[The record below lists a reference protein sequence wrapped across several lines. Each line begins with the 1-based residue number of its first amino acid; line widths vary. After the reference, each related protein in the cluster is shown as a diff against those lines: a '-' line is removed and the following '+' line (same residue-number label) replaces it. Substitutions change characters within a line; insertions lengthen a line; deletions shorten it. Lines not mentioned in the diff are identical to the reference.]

1 MPAKSPEKKQADLEK
16 PVHSNKSDKLV
27 QKEKVHSK
35 NEEFQCSDFF
45 KSLTASDS
53 SNSQTSFDAV
63 FMDTF
68 PDVVANYQSRDKELS
83 ERERIA
89 FCPVNTSQQNE
100 ELKRNVTA
108 QHQLSS
114 DPLEVCS
121 DNDVAC
127 YQAIRSSELLW
138 NASDL
143 VFGSFHQ
150 NDGRFS
156 EHSRGYQCTCNAL
169 CMLSYAHCG
178 DVDNSMVLDKVL
190 CEGDALYQ
198 TVIRKLKSD
207 GKFIHHLLSLEEI
220 PDDFEV
226 EIGKFT
232 LEKFRIVS
240 GPLIDTQDLGFPT
253 LHEVLQSA
261 FLSVSS
267 GLLTI
272 GAICSA
278 VFKKKGSYAFFDSH
292 CHGHNGLSA
301 TDGASCLMTFSSLDD
316 LVTYMYAFY
325 DSMKLDTNL
334 QYDFLPINVKKSQNK
349 QSYKDEM
356 ASHMQAYFNDQRL
369 RQANKLQSE
378 VRSIANDLASI
389 SIEKSKKALGAKR
402 NKLQNR
408 NEYFKTYMRK
418 YRQFSAFKAKERE
431 SKQSARRNP
440 VFRAKETVYQKE
452 SKQSARKNPVF
463 KAKERSSK
471 QSARRNPVFR
481 AKETVY
487 QKESKQ
493 SARKDPVFKTKER
506 SSKQSARKDP
516 VFKTKER
523 SSRQSARKDP
533 VFKTKERLSK
543 QSSRMNPVFK
553 AKETVYQKES
563 KKSAR
568 KDPVFK
574 TKERSSKQSARKDP
588 VFKTKERESKQFF
601 REDPVFKAKEIVYQ
615 KKSKQRARENQTFK
629 EQEKESQ
636 NQSKKRAR
644 ENPYVLECERIKKQQ
659 IRQEKRKIN
668 DDLEINVP
676 RKKIKRDIDLLP
688 KKIQKNFETIEE
700 SIKRFHSDI
709 SFGPIYVCSCC
720 HQTWFRKSVSVL
732 KNTHIPAE
740 SKRLHC
746 TEFTSVGNE
755 EWICHTCLSA
765 LRDSKLPK
773 LSVANGMKWPDKP
786 PELNLHQL
794 EERLIALRIPFM
806 QIRELPRG
814 GQYSLKGNVINVPV
828 DIQPTI
834 NSLPRPMDENFTVAI
849 QLKKKLSY
857 KKVDFKENVRP
868 LRVLSALHWLMNN
881 SELYKKSGIVV
892 DDNWFQEVTESAE
905 DTVRE
910 FLEVSKEHC
919 KDKNYTGNEKQ
930 EQEKTTENDIEASND
945 YDSDH
950 YSEIDANDHVGN
962 IDTLVDDADIENKY
976 DKVFT
981 FAPGEGQHPLSL
993 YQDKDA
999 EYLCFPTIFCGQTP
1013 PSRDERLVPVH
1024 YSDIVK
1030 WELRSVDRRAAQ
1042 SVPNIFFKHKKLQM
1056 KQISDKV
1063 NLAVRR
1069 CKKRGQKITAAE
1081 ARDSS
1086 YLDKLVNLDEGYYIF
1101 RQLRNSPAYLETRKK
1116 DIFAMI
1122 RQLSLPTWFMS
1133 LSAADTRWTDL
1144 LKMLA
1149 KLNDGIDYSEKE
1161 LENLSWQEKTK
1172 LVQKDPVTCSRYFD
1186 HRVQEF
1192 LNTVLK
1198 SSCEPIGKLL
1208 DYFYRVEFQQRGSPH
1223 IHMLVWIENAPTLET
1238 NSEREIVQFVDKYLT
1253 CNTDNEKTANL
1264 VGLQS
1269 HKHSRTCR
1277 KKGKPICR
1285 FGFPLPP
1292 LPRTMLLYPLEEDVD
1307 KYKKKNT
1314 ELLKAMNE
1322 YKDNVDMT
1330 FEEFLENCAKMD
1342 FDDYIKCIR
1351 SSLKAPKVFLE
1362 RKTKDM
1368 RINLFNEGI
1377 LCAWKAN
1384 LDIQIVLEPYGCA
1397 SYIVGYIS
1405 KSQRGMSAQLDAA
1418 AKEARKGN
1426 LDLKKQVRHIG
1437 NVFSNCVEV
1446 SAQEAVYLDLQ
1457 IPLTKCTRDIVFVNT
1472 SVPEE
1477 RIFLLKPKA
1486 ALDELP
1492 AESTD
1497 VESDNVI
1504 QRYSK
1509 RPKQLSKYCLADYVS
1524 KVDIIYPK
1532 GNKVPEK
1539 VNDKNDDDQG
1549 DSSSS
1554 NESEDSLDDDNSQ
1567 GSDLLYKTK
1576 NGIKYKKRK
1585 VPRIIRYVK
1594 YNKKKDPEN
1603 YFREQL
1609 MLFVPWRNEQKDL
1622 LGSFDTYEAHYNSVQ
1637 TSLIPKRN
1645 EYEHHIE
1652 ELELARQM
1660 MEDEQR
1666 EYDQTAP
1673 NAEQENREAE
1683 EEGSK
1688 ESEQF
1693 VYFNPSRVVEHRHYD
1708 IGIELQSTC
1717 SVPPVETSGIMLP
1730 DDEYLTLLR
1739 SLNLRQREFFNHIVH
1754 WIKCKDEPVYA
1765 FLTGGAGV
1773 GKSVVIR
1780 ALYQTLYRILNLK
1793 DGENPDDK
1801 RILLC
1806 AYMGFAAFNIS
1817 GQTIC
1822 SAFHKKMYQGT
1833 YNHLSA
1839 DELNTFRIKYRHLKV
1854 VIIDEIS
1861 MVGNMTLSFID
1872 TRLQQ
1877 LTGSK
1882 AAFGGLSVIAVGD
1895 LYQLKPVGDFLIC
1908 LDLKAGAS
1916 SLARNLW
1923 KELFTMYELV
1933 DIMRQKDDLAFAQL
1947 LNRLRLNEMTEED
1960 KQVLQTRVFDRDTG
1974 DYPKDAVHLFARN
1987 FYVKKHNDNILS
1999 QLPGEKF
2006 VIPCHDNVVS
2016 ANIPAKECQTLINS
2030 LPDDY
2035 SKTGQL
2041 MKSLTVVV
2049 GMIVVH
2055 TANVDVEDGLT
2066 NGATGVVKQID
2077 FRMEGTNRPS
2087 IIWVLFDDPRVG
2099 RTTREKYRKL
2109 YNPSINTDWTP
2120 VFDVQ
2125 RTFILNYKT
2134 YQRIQFPLTPA
2145 SGKSVWKAEGATVD
2159 RVVVDLS
2166 QEKRIVKIPHIH
2178 YVALSRV
2185 KRLKDLY
2192 ILNLNEASMALDD
2205 DVNVEM
2211 HRLRTEAALELC
2223 YVPLYKT
2230 DPGKIKIAF
2239 NNARSLHKH
2248 FRDVEFEPNVL
2259 AADAIG
2265 FAETRLCRR
2274 DENVHY
2280 ALKRFRL
2287 IRLDDAEKES
2297 GNRPHHGL
2305 ALYVKEYF
2313 QIQKVV
2319 KMQCKSFE
2327 FIFAGIYSIQ
2337 RGYVQVVVLYKY
2349 PKSSQTDFRK
2359 DIHHHLRPVID
2370 LNVRLVIL
2378 GDFNIQIDCVN
2389 TEFVK
2394 FMETSF
2400 RCRQQI
2406 KESTTDSGSILDL
2419 IFSNCEAFCDVV
2431 EAYWTDHKLVYCAID
2446 Q

>member
-1 MPAKSPEKKQADLEK
+1 MPRRKHWRKSDSKRRERSRTDESETAVRSVGSPSNGDGLPATTLDGLAAVGTPFIMVVGSPSNVVAAGSPSNVVATGSPSNVVAPVSPSNVVAAGSPSNVVATGSPSNVVALSPPSVVAGSPSRVGASHTTNHSSNHSISQETQRNYQANISQFKQAIIDL
-16 PVHSNKSDKLV
+16 KSII
-27 QKEKVHSK
+27 
-35 NEEFQCSDFF
+35 
-45 KSLTASDS
+45 ASDS
-53 SNSQTSFDAV
+53 SNTQTDFDIV
-63 FMDTF
+63 FLDTF
-68 PDVVANYQSRDKELS
+68 PDVAANYQSKDNKELS
-83 ERERIA
+83 ERESIA
-89 FCPVNTSQQNE
+89 VCPVNTFQQNE
-100 ELKRNVTA
+100 EHDRNVTA
-108 QHQLSS
+108 QHHLSS
-114 DPLEVCS
+114 DPLEICS

-127 YQAIRSSELLW
+127 YQAIRSSERLW

-178 DVDNSMVLDKVL
+178 DVDNSTVLDKVL

-207 GKFIHHLLSLEEI
+207 GKFIQHLLSLEEI
-220 PDDFEV
+220 PDDFEL
-226 EIGKFT
+226 EIGKFS

-240 GPLIDTQDLGFPT
+240 GPLIDSQDLGLPT

-261 FLSVSS
+261 FLYVSS

-278 VFKKKGSYAFFDSH
+278 VLKKKGSYAFFDSH

-301 TDGASCLMTFSSLDD
+301 TDGASSLIFFSSLDD

-325 DSMKLDTNL
+325 DSMRLDTNL
-334 QYDFLPINVKKSQNK
+334 QFDFLPINVKKSQNK
-349 QSYKDEM
+349 QSNKDEM
-356 ASHMQAYFNDQRL
+356 ASHMEAYFNDQRL
-369 RQANKLQSE
+369 RQANKTQSE
-378 VRSIANDLASI
+378 PRSISNDLSSI
-389 SIEKSKKALGAKR
+389 SIEKSKKAYRAKR
-402 NKLQNR
+402 KEFQDR
-408 NEYFKTYMRK
+408 KEYFKI
-418 YRQFSAFKAKERE
+418 YRSKCRQNSAFK
-431 SKQSARRNP
+431 
-440 VFRAKETVYQKE
+440 AKETVYQKQ
-452 SKQSARKNPVF
+452 SKQSARKDPVF
-463 KAKERSSK
+463 KTKERESK
-471 QSARRNPVFR
+471 QFARKDPVFKTKERESKQFARRNPIFKT
-481 AKETVY
+481 KETVY

-506 SSKQSARKDP
+506 ESKQFARRNLIFKTKETVYQKESKQSARKDP
-516 VFKTKER
+516 VFQTKER
-523 SSRQSARKDP
+523 ESKQFARKDP
-533 VFKTKERLSK
+533 VFKTKETVYQKESKQSARSHPVFKAKETVYQKESKQSARRNPIFKTKETVYQKVSK
-543 QSSRMNPVFK
+543 QSSRENPVFK

-563 KKSAR
+563 K
-568 KDPVFK
+568 
-574 TKERSSKQSARKDP
+574 E
-588 VFKTKERESKQFF
+588 
-601 REDPVFKAKEIVYQ
+601 
-615 KKSKQRARENQTFK
+615 RARENQDFK
-629 EQEKESQ
+629 AREKVCQ
-636 NQSKKRAR
+636 NTSKKKARA
-644 ENPYVLECERIKKQQ
+644 NPYVLECERIKKQQ
-659 IRQEKRKIN
+659 IRQEKRKFN
-668 DDLEINVP
+668 DDLGINIS
-676 RKKIKRDIDLLP
+676 RKKIRHATDILP
-688 KKIQKNFETIEE
+688 KSHQKDFKTIEE
-700 SIKRFHSDI
+700 SIKQFHADI
-709 SFGPIYVCSCC
+709 SIGPLYVCSCC
-720 HQTWFRKSVSVL
+720 HQTWFRKSVSML
-732 KNTHIPAE
+732 KNTHISAE
-740 SKRLHC
+740 SRSRYC
-746 TEFTSVGNE
+746 TDFTSVGNE

-765 LRDSKLPK
+765 LRESKPPK
-773 LSVANGMKWPDKP
+773 LSAANGMKWPDKP
-786 PELNLHQL
+786 QELNLHQL

-834 NSLPRPMDENFTVAI
+834 NCLPRPMDENFTVAI

-868 LRVLSALHWLMNN
+868 LRVLSALHFLMKN

-910 FLEVSKEHC
+910 FLEVSKEQC
-919 KDKNYTGNEKQ
+919 KDKNYPENEKQ
-930 EQEKTTENDIEASND
+930 KQEKTTENDIEASND

-962 IDTLVDDADIENKY
+962 IDTLVDDAYIDNKY

-1086 YLDKLVNLDEGYYIF
+1086 YVDKLVNLDEGYYIF
-1101 RQLRNSPAYLETRKK
+1101 RQLRNSPAYLETREK

-1161 LENLSWQEKTK
+1161 IENLSWQEKTK

-1223 IHMLVWIENAPTLET
+1223 IHMFVWIENAPTLET

-1285 FGFPLPP
+1285 FGFPLPS

-1322 YKDNVDMT
+1322 YEDNVDMT
-1330 FEEFLENCAKMD
+1330 FEEFLENFAKMD

-1351 SSLKAPKVFLE
+1351 SSLKAPKVFLK

-1384 LDIQIVLEPYGCA
+1384 LDIQIVLEPCGCA

-1509 RPKQLSKYCLADYVS
+1509 RPKQLSKFCLADYVS

-1539 VNDKNDDDQG
+1539 VNDKNDDDRG

-1567 GSDLLYKTK
+1567 GLDLLYKTK

-1609 MLFVPWRNEQKDL
+1609 MLFVPWQNEQKDL

-1637 TSLIPKRN
+1637 TSLVPKRN

-1717 SVPPVETSGIMLP
+1717 SVPPVETTGIMLP

-1822 SAFHKKMYQGT
+1822 SAFHKKMYKGT

-1861 MVGNMTLSFID
+1861 MVGNMTL
-1872 TRLQQ
+1872 
-1877 LTGSK
+1877 
-1882 AAFGGLSVIAVGD
+1882 
-1895 LYQLKPVGDFLIC
+1895 
-1908 LDLKAGAS
+1908 
-1916 SLARNLW
+1916 
-1923 KELFTMYELV
+1923 
-1933 DIMRQKDDLAFAQL
+1933 
-1947 LNRLRLNEMTEED
+1947 
-1960 KQVLQTRVFDRDTG
+1960 
-1974 DYPKDAVHLFARN
+1974 
-1987 FYVKKHNDNILS
+1987 
-1999 QLPGEKF
+1999 
-2006 VIPCHDNVVS
+2006 
-2016 ANIPAKECQTLINS
+2016 
-2030 LPDDY
+2030 
-2035 SKTGQL
+2035 
-2041 MKSLTVVV
+2041 
-2049 GMIVVH
+2049 
-2055 TANVDVEDGLT
+2055 
-2066 NGATGVVKQID
+2066 
-2077 FRMEGTNRPS
+2077 
-2087 IIWVLFDDPRVG
+2087 
-2099 RTTREKYRKL
+2099 KL
-2109 YNPSINTDWTP
+2109 YRYTFATADW
-2120 VFDVQ
+2120 
-2125 RTFILNYKT
+2125 I
-2134 YQRIQFPLTPA
+2134 
-2145 SGKSVWKAEGATVD
+2145 KSCFWWF
-2159 RVVVDLS
+2159 
-2166 QEKRIVKIPHIH
+2166 KR
-2178 YVALSRV
+2178 
-2185 KRLKDLY
+2185 
-2192 ILNLNEASMALDD
+2192 
-2205 DVNVEM
+2205 
-2211 HRLRTEAALELC
+2211 
-2223 YVPLYKT
+2223 
-2230 DPGKIKIAF
+2230 
-2239 NNARSLHKH
+2239 
-2248 FRDVEFEPNVL
+2248 
-2259 AADAIG
+2259 
-2265 FAETRLCRR
+2265 
-2274 DENVHY
+2274 
-2280 ALKRFRL
+2280 
-2287 IRLDDAEKES
+2287 
-2297 GNRPHHGL
+2297 
-2305 ALYVKEYF
+2305 
-2313 QIQKVV
+2313 
-2319 KMQCKSFE
+2319 
-2327 FIFAGIYSIQ
+2327 
-2337 RGYVQVVVLYKY
+2337 
-2349 PKSSQTDFRK
+2349 
-2359 DIHHHLRPVID
+2359 
-2370 LNVRLVIL
+2370 
-2378 GDFNIQIDCVN
+2378 
-2389 TEFVK
+2389 
-2394 FMETSF
+2394 
-2400 RCRQQI
+2400 
-2406 KESTTDSGSILDL
+2406 
-2419 IFSNCEAFCDVV
+2419 
-2431 EAYWTDHKLVYCAID
+2431 YCCW
-2446 Q
+2446 